1 MMTQLASW
9 ASCDSQF
16 LTSQQFTTREWEKP
30 SEEGFS
36 LNLSSSG
43 CLEARPGVEPG

>member
-1 MMTQLASW
+1 MTQLANYTSW
-9 ASCDSQF
+9 ETQF